1 MTIRNPDQFAT
12 LGEDLVLLSVDPG
25 SGKLKTSEKVPYGLM
40 GSELIRLAASARVD
54 IADDR
59 IVLRSPGLTG
69 DPQLDL
75 ALTSLAESRRPP
87 RPRNWV
93 GHPRRHIG
101 EEYLA
106 RLVQA
111 GALREDRSAVLGLR
125 RYAIVATDR
134 VAAARALLDA
144 IAQSA
149 GQVPLT
155 QAAFA
160 GLAHAIGL
168 DAYLYP
174 GWASRPMRKRLA
186 EIARGR
192 HTAPGGAVITSA
204 TSAAESAAA
213 AQSASEAAIQTATS
227 AATSAAVSA
236 AIQSATDAAVSAAV
250 SAAAAASADAG
261 AHHGAAAGGHH

>member
-1 MTIRNPDQFAT
+1 MATSDRDQFAT
-12 LGEDLVLLSVDPG
+12 LGEDLLLLSVDPG
-25 SGKLKTSEKVPYGLM
+25 TGKLKTSEKVPYGLM
-40 GSELIRLAASARVD
+40 GSELIRLAARARVD

-59 IVLRSPGLTG
+59 IVVRSPGLTG
-69 DPQLDL
+69 DPQLDQ

-87 RPRNWV
+87 RPRSWV
-93 GHPRRHIG
+93 GHPRRHIR
-101 EEYLA
+101 EEYLT

-125 RYAIVATDR
+125 RYAVVATDR
-134 VAAARALLDA
+134 VTAARALLDV
-144 IAQSA
+144 IARSA

-174 GWASRPMRKRLA
+174 GWPNRALRKRLA
-186 EIARGR
+186 QIAQGK
-192 HTAPGGAVITSA
+192 HTAPGGTVITSA

-213 AQSASEAAIQTATS
+213 SAASTAAIQ

-236 AIQSATDAAVSAAV
+236 ATSAAIQAATDAAVSAAV
-250 SAAAAASADAG
+250 SAAAAASVDAG